1 MSRLAVSA
9 ADELADESASDWEDA
24 AEEVFPELYPCPG
37 EECKKTGKLQRV
49 NKNGRMRK
57 HKTDKRD
64 VLPCTGSGAPILTAR
79 IPRRSKSGFY
89 KDPATGVLLRSVTTI
104 LNQGSAHEAL
114 VYWAAK
120 VTAET
125 AMDNVIDMLAAS
137 RTEEGREQ
145 FIRWLKQEPNRRKDE
160 RADVGKAVHKLVECR
175 ILGEPA
181 PVRLL
186 ANEEL
191 RPYIF
196 HFNRWVTE
204 WEIDFEASEMVVANY
219 DEPYGGTLDYL
230 FRSVPLARKLGVP
243 EDTIFPGDTKG
254 LALDTPLPTP
264 TGWTTMKDVQVGDTL
279 FDSDGRP
286 CTVTEVSEVHYRD
299 CYRVTFDDGSS
310 VICDDEHLW
319 WTESGHPQWKKFGV
333 HSTVE
338 VAATLKAYGKTHH
351 RVPVAEPLNIPQAAL
366 RIEPYVLGCWLGD
379 GKHTSGEIS
388 SQDQEIFDNIEACGY
403 TVGPQQKLSRPG
415 GCPVRTVLG
424 LVLDLRVLDLFGNKH
439 IPATYLRSSKEQRL
453 ALLQGLM
460 DTDGTWN
467 KRRKCAQI
475 VSASKE
481 FASSI
486 RELLLSLGQRVV
498 MFEMNHTG
506 FKAGKHYLVT
516 FTPRG
521 INPFRLTRKAELVN
535 VPSTTR
541 ASRRMIVSVE
551 QTLTVPTKCIAV
563 NSPNRTYLCGKEMIP
578 THNTGG
584 TLNGTTY
591 DGSVHGVYAE
601 AGLQMAAYRMAPWG
615 WERDGTRIKL
625 PPRHDVG
632 VILHLRPEGYN
643 LYPARCGDD
652 MYEIFQTIRKVAEFN
667 TGLAKNVI
675 GEPLTLADDDPT
687 DEIKEEAA

>member
-9 ADELADESASDWEDA
+9 VEELADESASDWEDA
-24 AEEVFPELYPCPG
+24 AKEVFPELYPCPG
-37 EECKKTGKLQRV
+37 EECKKKGKLQKV
-49 NKNGRMRK
+49 NKTGRIRK
-57 HKTDKRD
+57 HKTDKGD

-89 KDPATGVLLRSVTTI
+89 KDPVTGVMLRSVTTI

-125 AMDNVIDMLAAS
+125 AMDNVFAMLDAS
-137 RTEEGREQ
+137 RTEEGRAQ
-145 FIRWLKQEPNRRKDE
+145 FINWLKQEPNRRKDE
-160 RADVGKAVHKLVECR
+160 RADVGKAAHKLVECK

-243 EDTIFPGDTKG
+243 EDTIFPGDTK
-254 LALDTPLPTP
+254 
-264 TGWTTMKDVQVGDTL
+264 
-279 FDSDGRP
+279 
-286 CTVTEVSEVHYRD
+286 
-299 CYRVTFDDGSS
+299 
-310 VICDDEHLW
+310 
-319 WTESGHPQWKKFGV
+319 
-333 HSTVE
+333 
-338 VAATLKAYGKTHH
+338 
-351 RVPVAEPLNIPQAAL
+351 
-366 RIEPYVLGCWLGD
+366 
-379 GKHTSGEIS
+379 
-388 SQDQEIFDNIEACGY
+388 
-403 TVGPQQKLSRPG
+403 
-415 GCPVRTVLG
+415 
-424 LVLDLRVLDLFGNKH
+424 
-439 IPATYLRSSKEQRL
+439 
-453 ALLQGLM
+453 
-460 DTDGTWN
+460 
-467 KRRKCAQI
+467 
-475 VSASKE
+475 
-481 FASSI
+481 
-486 RELLLSLGQRVV
+486 
-498 MFEMNHTG
+498 
-506 FKAGKHYLVT
+506 
-516 FTPRG
+516 
-521 INPFRLTRKAELVN
+521 
-535 VPSTTR
+535 
-541 ASRRMIVSVE
+541 
-551 QTLTVPTKCIAV
+551 
-563 NSPNRTYLCGKEMIP
+563 
-578 THNTGG
+578 TGG

-625 PPRHDVG
+625 PPRHDIG